1 MKKEKKE
8 KSRMTKIGH
17 APPQTDAIKKNY
29 QTTGRKKGVA
39 NAEDKF
45 RMKMVFNDWKQ
56 NEFKGLKK
64 SMLAHGYSEKMS
76 PGKLAKTLT
85 WRQIMDEAMPDGL
98 LAEKHLEL
106 LNARKTAV
114 VTEKEWVEDEDGNI
128 TKETV
133 NKIVDLGPDTT
144 AVSKGLEMAYKLKG
158 AFSPKDDGE
167 GARPSQSTIYNLF
180 YKPEIRDS
188 VKQLE
193 KALTKQLYGEPLKD
207 DDGTVP
213 DFFGGEVTTVE
224 PIIED
229 GGGNTDGGDT
239 GEDGSVEE
247 STGTN

>member
-1 MKKEKKE
+1 MKNPKKE

-17 APPQTDAIKKNY
+17 APPQTEAIKKNY

-56 NEFKGLKK
+56 NEYKGLKK

-85 WRQIMDEAMPDGL
+85 WKQIMDEAMPDGL

-114 VTEKEWVEDEDGNI
+114 VQENEYVEDEDGGYQKQKV
-128 TKETV
+128 T
-133 NKIVDLGPDTT
+133 KIVDLGPDTN

-158 AFSPKDDGE
+158 AFNPKDDGE
-167 GARPSQSTIYNLF
+167 GSRPSNSTIYNLF

-207 DDGTVP
+207 DDGTIP
-213 DFFGGEVTTVE
+213 ENFGGTVTTVE
-224 PIIED
+224 PIIDD
-229 GGGNTDGGDT
+229 GGGNFDVGDN

-247 STGTN
+247 